1 MSAVGPS
8 ARERLAQLFAKVDA
22 FFVSA
27 ERAFPGADGITCHA
41 GCDDCCQRRF
51 SVTAL
56 EAEGMAEALDAL
68 PEEARRALAERAAN
82 PSGPCALLHEDGR
95 CAAYEARPL
104 ICRTHGLP
112 IRFAGE
118 ARHLPVVQ
126 PVSIDACPRNFS
138 GRDLDA
144 LPREHVL
151 DQGTLS
157 TILGALDA
165 ARSGELGAVRRD
177 RVEISSLLQRPR
189 R

>member
-8 ARERLAQLFAKVDA
+8 ARERLEQLFAKVDA
-22 FFVSA
+22 FFAGA

-56 EAEGMAEALDAL
+56 EAEVMAEALDAL
-68 PEEARRALAERAAN
+68 PEQARRALAERAAD

-112 IRFAGE
+112 IRFAE

-126 PVSIDACPRNFS
+126 PVSIDACRRNFS
-138 GRDLDA
+138 GRDLHA

-151 DQGTLS
+151 DQDTLS

-165 ARSGELGAVRRD
+165 ARSAELGAARRD

-189 R
+189 G